1 MAQVVRWKGR
11 WVEMMLCGFEKARAQ
26 TEKRFLF
33 FYVSRGGNVGSSVGK
48 RMFSRAETYGSR
60 TRDVENERADGGMDR
75 EFYRNKVVSVILWNL
90 AGKNT
95 IRVIYY

>member
-1 MAQVVRWKGR
+1 MAQVVRWRGY
-11 WVEMMLCGFEKARAQ
+11 WVERRLCGLEKTRAQ

-33 FYVSRGGNVGSSVGK
+33 FYVSRDGNVGFSVGK
-48 RMFSRAETYGSR
+48 RMFSRAETYGFQ

-75 EFYRNKVVSVILWNL
+75 EFYRNKVVSAILWNL